1 VRIQKGKAQESAW
14 RLCWLKGLQLEMQEE
29 QAGEL
34 ACRLSV
40 TFTTTVDNSL
50 PLRTMLDM
58 SDRLLIARLS
68 LDPVAM
74 ANS

>member
-1 VRIQKGKAQESAW
+1 
-14 RLCWLKGLQLEMQEE
+14 
-29 QAGEL
+29 
-34 ACRLSV
+34 V